1 MHEFGIAE
9 AIVKAVLAE
18 VRKLDNGAK
27 LTCVK
32 VVIGKLQEIVPEN
45 LTFAYETLAKGTL
58 TEGSKLEIIDIPV
71 TVKCNACGWEGE
83 VAGIAFV
90 CGNCESHDVRV
101 VKGMEL
107 YLDKLEVE
115 VDE

>member
-1 MHEFGIAE
+1 MHEFGIAQE
-9 AIVKAVLAE
+9 LVKTVLAE
-18 VRKLDNGAK
+18 LKKLDDSAK

-45 LTFAYETLAKGTL
+45 LTFAYESL
-58 TEGSKLEIIDIPV
+58 TEDTRIKGSKLEIVDIPV

-83 VAGIAFV
+83 VVGIAFL
-90 CGNCESHDVRV
+90 CGKCESHDVRV